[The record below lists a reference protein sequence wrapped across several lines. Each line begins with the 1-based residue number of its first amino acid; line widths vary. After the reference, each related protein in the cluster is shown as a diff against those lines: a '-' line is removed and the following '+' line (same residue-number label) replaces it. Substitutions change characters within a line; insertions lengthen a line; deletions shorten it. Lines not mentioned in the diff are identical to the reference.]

1 MINEVPILVFD
12 DSVKERVIKSLG
24 FSRNEDS
31 KLVDENDKVVTTQEF
46 ESIKE
51 SEFGGVLKS
60 SKIPIR
66 KEESELVKYFISCN
80 K

>member
-1 MINEVPILVFD
+1 MINEIPILVFD

-60 SKIPIR
+60 SKIPIK

-80 K
+80 N

>member
-60 SKIPIR
+60 SKIPIK

-80 K
+80 N

>member
-51 SEFGGVLKS
+51 A
-60 SKIPIR
+60 
-66 KEESELVKYFISCN
+66 
-80 K
+80 

>member
-80 K
+80 N